1 VPVSLTPL
9 PQPGDLITAD
19 WMARLANAIEDVDDR
34 LEALSRRVAVLEQG
48 GGRRIPELVSVDPNK
63 FKAFVDSIRGGDVKI
78 LQEADKSKRLEKVK
92 ELWMQERKQVLLD
105 EDIKATDEI
114 TEQEWLLL
122 GTAAGIKPSEVPQAL
137 AVKYPSSAR
146 AVNTEFGGAIVEFD
160 SYANLTEGKLGFR

>member
-19 WMARLANAIEDVDDR
+19 WMARLATAIEDLDDR

-48 GGRRIPELVSVDPNK
+48 GGRQVPELVPVDPGR
-63 FKAFVDSIRGGDVKI
+63 FKQFVDSIRGGDIKI

-92 ELWMQERKQVLLD
+92 ELWMQQRKEVLLD
-105 EDIKATDEI
+105 EDIKASQEI

-137 AVKYPSSAR
+137 AVKFPASAR
-146 AVNTEFGGAIVEFD
+146 AVSTEFGGAIAEFD
-160 SYANLTEGKLGFR
+160 SFANLTEGKLGFR